1 MQNIRE
7 IVLLCFTFKSTH
19 IMGKYIY
26 EMVTFEHIEPGYRVD
41 YRYESCFFSSHKA
54 AIIWVADY
62 IIWAMKNGHFSEAIE
77 MKYVSE
83 TKATEVLWKALK
95 DGKVE
100 YIGIKRHMILN

>member
-1 MQNIRE
+1 M
-7 IVLLCFTFKSTH
+7 S
-19 IMGKYIY
+19 KYIY
-26 EMVTFEHIEPGYRVD
+26 EMVTFKHVESGYCVD
-41 YRYESCFFSSHKA
+41 YRYENFFSSRKA

-83 TKATEVLWKALK
+83 TKATEVCWKALK

-100 YIGIKRHMILN
+100 YFGIKRHMILN

>member
-1 MQNIRE
+1 M
-7 IVLLCFTFKSTH
+7 S
-19 IMGKYIY
+19 KYIF
-26 EMVTFEHIEPGYRVD
+26 EMVTFEHVEPGYRVD
-41 YRYESCFFSSHKA
+41 YRYENFFSSRKA

-83 TKATEVLWKALK
+83 TKATEVCWKALK

-100 YIGIKRHMILN
+100 YFGIKRHMILN

>member
-1 MQNIRE
+1 M
-7 IVLLCFTFKSTH
+7 S
-19 IMGKYIY
+19 KYIY
-26 EMVTFEHIEPGYRVD
+26 EMVTFEHVEPGYRVG
-41 YRYESCFFSSHKA
+41 YRYENFFSSREA

-83 TKATEVLWKALK
+83 TKATEVCWKALK

-100 YIGIKRHMILN
+100 YFGIKRHMILN